1 MARDWWPA
9 LGHRRVRL
17 DRPRDR
23 ATSPAVRR
31 RNRRYPTHCSTRS
44 SGRQDGHDGELATEL
59 ALADVVILACP
70 LTEQTRGLVDA
81 DFLAAMRPDAVL
93 VNVAR
98 GGVVNDDALLAALDH
113 GTIGSAILDVFD
125 PEPLPESSPFWTH
138 ENVTVT
144 SHIAGAGAGF
154 LARNDQLFIDQLDD
168 YLAGRP
174 LRLEVVSA

>member
-1 MARDWWPA
+1 M
-9 LGHRRVRL
+9 
-17 DRPRDR
+17 
-23 ATSPAVRR
+23 
-31 RNRRYPTHCSTRS
+31 
-44 SGRQDGHDGELATEL
+44 
-59 ALADVVILACP
+59 VILACP
-70 LTEQTRGLVDA
+70 LTEQTRGLVNA

-168 YLAGRP
+168 YLSGRP

>member
-1 MARDWWPA
+1 MWSSLRAHLPN
-9 LGHRRVRL
+9 RL
-17 DRPRDR
+17 V
-23 ATSPAVRR
+23 A
-31 RNRRYPTHCSTRS
+31 S
-44 SGRQDGHDGELATEL
+44 SN
-59 ALADVVILACP
+59 
-70 LTEQTRGLVDA
+70 A

-98 GGVVNDDALLAALDH
+98 GGVVNDDALLAALAH

-154 LARNDQLFIDQLDD
+154 LARNDQLFIEQLDD

>member
-1 MARDWWPA
+1 M
-9 LGHRRVRL
+9 
-17 DRPRDR
+17 
-23 ATSPAVRR
+23 
-31 RNRRYPTHCSTRS
+31 
-44 SGRQDGHDGELATEL
+44 QLATEL

-70 LTEQTRGLVDA
+70 LTEQTRGLVDR

-154 LARNDQLFIDQLDD
+154 LARNDQLFIEQLDD

-174 LRLEVVSA
+174 LRLEVKPT